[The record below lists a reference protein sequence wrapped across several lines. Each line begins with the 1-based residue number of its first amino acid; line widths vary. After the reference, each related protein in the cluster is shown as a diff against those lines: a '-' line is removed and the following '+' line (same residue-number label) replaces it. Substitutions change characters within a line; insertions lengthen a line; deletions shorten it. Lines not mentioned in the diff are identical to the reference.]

1 MAASDT
7 KLFESSQAL
16 FCAVV
21 DYLGKPIIGNK
32 RPPNYLAFQ
41 REYGSVISRVKSK
54 VKTGSVTQKNIDD
67 FLTKNK
73 DWYDSSINIA
83 NELFR
88 ATKTISRKTF
98 NRIKPPG
105 ISLFYVRGDKTSRD
119 VMSDVA
125 TIWKYT
131 NDYVKRKN
139 KDSNQNDLT
148 FNDLNKWSP
157 ADIYLVSQK
166 GKMVMRQLASGG
178 VLSGGVKIGKT
189 KIDSLT
195 NMQSFAVL
203 NSLIKL

>member
-1 MAASDT
+1 M
-7 KLFESSQAL
+7 K
-16 FCAVV
+16 
-21 DYLGKPIIGNK
+21 N
-32 RPPNYLAFQ
+32 
-41 REYGSVISRVKSK
+41 K

-125 TIWKYT
+125 TIWKVV
-131 NDYVKRKN
+131 NKAVKEKN
-139 KDSNQNDLT
+139 KLE
-148 FNDLNKWSP
+148 NKNCLLYTSDA
-157 ADIYLVSQK
+157 ADE
-166 GKMVMRQLASGG
+166 
-178 VLSGGVKIGKT
+178 
-189 KIDSLT
+189 
-195 NMQSFAVL
+195 
-203 NSLIKL
+203 

>member
-32 RPPNYLAFQ
+32 RPPNYPAFQ
-41 REYGSVISRVKSK
+41 KEYGSVVKIVKSK

-139 KDSNQNDLT
+139 RDSGQNDLT
-148 FNDLNKWSP
+148 FNDLNKWSK
-157 ADIYLVSQK
+157 D
-166 GKMVMRQLASGG
+166 
-178 VLSGGVKIGKT
+178 
-189 KIDSLT
+189 
-195 NMQSFAVL
+195 AV
-203 NSLIKL
+203 